1 MARTKKYFILVM
13 AFLLGQIVSMFPV
26 YTAQTAVFD
35 SEFQKAGIV
44 YEVTAFN
51 DKQKEV
57 QVVRGT
63 TAKKVVRI
71 PQKIRYQGVNFS
83 VTAIAG
89 KAFYKNKKL
98 EKVEIGS
105 SVRTIGSRAFYQT
118 KKLKF
123 IDIRSKKLKSI
134 GKAAFIGIQKQ
145 AKIKVPRDKKAA
157 YVKLLEKNTA
167 DPLTNQK
174 NGAIT

>member
-26 YTAQTAVFD
+26 YAAQTAVFD

-83 VTAIAG
+83 VTAIAD

-98 EKVEIGS
+98 EKAEIGS
-105 SVRTIGSRAFYQT
+105 SVRTIGSRAFFQT

-134 GKAAFIGIQKQ
+134 VKAAFIGIQKQ

-157 YVKLLEKNTA
+157 YVKLLAK
-167 DPLTNQK
+167 K
-174 NGAIT
+174 YG

>member
-1 MARTKKYFILVM
+1 MESRSL
-13 AFLLGQIVSMFPV
+13 QIDKG
-26 YTAQTAVFD
+26 D
-35 SEFQKAGIV
+35 SYGSEKEIFYPCNGFFAG
-44 YEVTAFN
+44 A
-51 DKQKEV
+51 D
-57 QVVRGT
+57 
-63 TAKKVVRI
+63 
-71 PQKIRYQGVNFS
+71 FS
-83 VTAIAG
+83 VTAIAD

-123 IDIRSKKLKSI
+123 IDIRSKKLKSV

-157 YVKLLEKNTA
+157 YVKLLAK
-167 DPLTNQK
+167 K
-174 NGAIT
+174 YG

>member
-1 MARTKKYFILVM
+1 MPCGLFFCKKKVRRLKIKRSLIARAPFSGV
-13 AFLLGQIVSMFPV
+13 A
-26 YTAQTAVFD
+26 
-35 SEFQKAGIV
+35 
-44 YEVTAFN
+44 
-51 DKQKEV
+51 
-57 QVVRGT
+57 
-63 TAKKVVRI
+63 AKKVVRI

-83 VTAIAG
+83 VTAIAD

-123 IDIRSKKLKSI
+123 IDIRSKKLKSV

-157 YVKLLEKNTA
+157 YVKLLAK
-167 DPLTNQK
+167 K
-174 NGAIT
+174 YG

>member
-1 MARTKKYFILVM
+1 MARKKKYFILVM

-26 YTAQTAVFD
+26 YAAQTAIFD

-44 YEVTAFN
+44 YEV
-51 DKQKEV
+51 KEV

-83 VTAIAG
+83 VTAIAD

-123 IDIRSKKLKSI
+123 IDIRSKKLKSV

-157 YVKLLEKNTA
+157 YVKLLAK
-167 DPLTNQK
+167 K
-174 NGAIT
+174 YG

>member
-1 MARTKKYFILVM
+1 MARKKKYFILVM

-26 YTAQTAVFD
+26 YAAQTAIFD

-44 YEVTAFN
+44 YEVKAFN

-57 QVVRGT
+57 QVVRGM
-63 TAKKVVRI
+63 TAQKVVRI

-83 VTAIAG
+83 VTAIAD

-123 IDIRSKKLKSI
+123 I
-134 GKAAFIGIQKQ
+134 
-145 AKIKVPRDKKAA
+145 
-157 YVKLLEKNTA
+157 
-167 DPLTNQK
+167 
-174 NGAIT
+174 

>member
-26 YTAQTAVFD
+26 CAAQTAVFD

-98 EKVEIGS
+98 EKAEIGS
-105 SVRTIGSRAFYQT
+105 SVP
-118 KKLKF
+118 
-123 IDIRSKKLKSI
+123 RS
-134 GKAAFIGIQKQ
+134 AAGRFF
-145 AKIKVPRDKKAA
+145 RR
-157 YVKLLEKNTA
+157 KN
-167 DPLTNQK
+167 
-174 NGAIT
+174 